1 MILFPTLDLW
11 FCVNS
16 MFPATSVRLLAI
28 GSDNLG
34 DCQRVKFRD
43 QKRNKVEKGF
53 ISQVDLTL
61 LMDVRYGTTE
71 LERRII

>member
-1 MILFPTLDLW
+1 
-11 FCVNS
+11 
-16 MFPATSVRLLAI
+16 MFPATSARHLAI

-34 DCQRVKFRD
+34 DHQRVKFRD

-71 LERRII
+71 LERRIT

>member
-1 MILFPTLDLW
+1 
-11 FCVNS
+11 
-16 MFPATSVRLLAI
+16 MFPATSARLLAI
-28 GSDNLG
+28 GYDNLG
-34 DCQRVKFRD
+34 DRQRVKFRD

-71 LERRII
+71 LERRIT